1 MKKCFFTLQKN
12 NIKIVEIL
20 KSTDFS
26 PTNSQ
31 LSINV
36 AVIEHSKRLQNI
48 RDFKEKENV
57 VRKVKISRK
66 IFKNISEN
74 CEK

>member
-1 MKKCFFTLQKN
+1 MFFLLYRKT
-12 NIKIVEIL
+12 IVKIVEIL

-66 IFKNISEN
+66 IFKNISKN